1 MATERDLKTQAVRLA
16 RRQGVVRSRDFERE
30 GVHRMALH
38 RLVEAGVLER
48 VGRGL
53 YSLRRGKATEHHT
66 LVEAAIRVP
75 KGVICLLSALR
86 FHKLTTQ
93 SPHEVWIAL
102 SPTAWKPTVDW
113 PPLRIVRFSGA
124 ALTHG
129 VEKHTLEGVDVR
141 VTSQAKTVA
150 DCFKYRNKI
159 GLDVALEALTD
170 YRKRRGSMD
179 ALMKAAAVGRVARV
193 IRPYLEATS

>member
-1 MATERDLKTQAVRLA
+1 MPTEHDLKAKAIRLA
-16 RRQGVVRSRDFERE
+16 RRQGVVRSRDFELE
-30 GVHRMALH
+30 GIHRMALR

-53 YSLRRGKATEHHT
+53 YALPKGKATEHHT

-75 KGVICLLSALR
+75 KGVVCLLSALR

-93 SPHEVWIAL
+93 SPHEVWMAV
-102 SPTAWKPTVDW
+102 SPAAWKPTTDW

-129 VEKHTLEGVDVR
+129 VEKHTLEGADVKI
-141 VTSQAKTVA
+141 TSAAKTVA

-159 GLDVALEALTD
+159 GLDVALEALAD
-170 YRKRRGSMD
+170 YRKKRGSVD
-179 ALMKAAAVGRVARV
+179 ALMKAAVVDRVARV